1 MTKVCSKC
9 KDEKDV
15 SKFYKDKKY
24 VDIMDKIEFE
34 VGELVRDLYNES
46 ISLIIDKCEFY
57 YTILNFQ
64 NAHVEYQISWL
75 EKLK

>member
-1 MTKVCSKC
+1 
-9 KDEKDV
+9 
-15 SKFYKDKKY
+15 
-24 VDIMDKIEFE
+24 MDKIEFE
-34 VGELVRDLYNES
+34 VGELVRELYDES

-64 NAHVEYQISWL
+64 NDVHVKYQIWTNWL